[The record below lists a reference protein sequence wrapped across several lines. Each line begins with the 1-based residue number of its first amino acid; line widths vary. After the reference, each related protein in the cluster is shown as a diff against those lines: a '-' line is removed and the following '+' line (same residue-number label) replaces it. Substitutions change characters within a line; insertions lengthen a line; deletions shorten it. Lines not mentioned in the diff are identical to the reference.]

1 MTEASAHFRKLLA
14 DPQAECRALETYVR
28 AHIPLTQ
35 AMQVHATTL
44 DAHGLTLSAPLA
56 ANHNHQDSAFGG
68 SLASLAML
76 AGWGLLWLSLDHG
89 RGINI
94 VVRDMHMDFLHLV
107 NGGLRA
113 TCALPT
119 IAAWEKF
126 TATLTRRRKARL
138 ELRIE
143 IICDAVLCA
152 RCTGMFVAYRE
163 AAGDG

>member
-14 DPQAECRALETYVR
+14 DSQAGCRALETYLR
-28 AHIPLTQ
+28 KHIPLTQ
-35 AMQVHATTL
+35 AMQVQAASL
-44 DAHGLTLSAPLA
+44 DAHGLTISAPLA

-68 SLASLAML
+68 SLASLAVL
-76 AGWGLLWLSLDHG
+76 AGWGLLWLAQDHG
-89 RGINI
+89 RSTNI
-94 VVRDMHMDFLHLV
+94 VVRDMHMEFLHPV

-119 IAAWEKF
+119 TAAWEKF
-126 TATLTRRRKARL
+126 TATLIRRRKARL

-152 RCTGMFVAYRE
+152 RCTGLFVAYHE
-163 AAGDG
+163 AAGSG